1 MSDYTSKDIKV
12 LDEISHIRNA
22 PGMYIGSTETP
33 THLLEE
39 LLDNALDECL
49 AGYANIVGIYIDT
62 KNSKYTV
69 CDNGR
74 GMPIEDGVPITV
86 STKMFSGGKFK
97 NMKTAYNISVGI
109 HGVGLTAVNALSNF
123 YEIEIFKNKKHGK
136 FTFENAKIKNE
147 LIEDYNK
154 EEKPFSTAISFVP
167 SKKYFEKTIV
177 NMDRIRKRLA
187 VASVELSNSY
197 FILQIDDKKEI
208 INNSDK
214 IKFFEK
220 ECINDENVTK
230 ILSFSI
236 KHKIESL
243 RVIFC
248 YSFEST
254 MTPRILSSVNLLPVE
269 SGGTHIN
276 LFFDVLK
283 DILNKSNKNEYKFQQ
298 NDVLVGLR
306 AYISLELERP
316 ELSGQTKDKL
326 INRKDALKKLFD
338 DISKQIS
345 SYFNDNKED
354 LQVLLEGFDIYRK
367 KLDSKKLKSSSH
379 NKRVST
385 KFTKLR
391 DCTGVNGELYIVE
404 GDSAAGTLIQC
415 RDPRIHAIFP
425 LRGKIP
431 NVLNAKDILKNK
443 EIAELTQ
450 AMGCGIGPNFD
461 LSKLKYS
468 KVIASS
474 DNDYD
479 GYHISSLIAMVYLI
493 LFPEIIKSGKFYLAS
508 GPLYAVNEGKT
519 FIPLWTEEELKESRD
534 KNRHITYFKGLGEM
548 SPQQLK
554 ICLMDEK
561 TRRLIKLEYTNNQN
575 ELIKIFTDVEAKRD
589 LLKGKG

>member
-230 ILSFSI
+230 ILSFGI

-450 AMGCGIGPNFD
+450 AMGCGIGPDFD

>member
-230 ILSFSI
+230 ILSFGI

-254 MTPRILSSVNLLPVE
+254 LTPRILSSVNLLPVE

-561 TRRLIKLEYTNNQN
+561 TRRLIKLKYTNNQN
-575 ELIKIFTDVEAKRD
+575 ELIKLFTDVEAKRD

>member
-187 VASVELSNSY
+187 IASVELSNSY

-230 ILSFSI
+230 ILSFGI

-519 FIPLWTEEELKESRD
+519 FIPLWTEEELKEYRD

-561 TRRLIKLEYTNNQN
+561 TRRLIKLKYTNNQN
-575 ELIKIFTDVEAKRD
+575 ELIKLFTDVEAKRD

>member
-230 ILSFSI
+230 ILSFGI

>member
-1 MSDYTSKDIKV
+1 MNDYTSKDIKV
-12 LDEISHIRNA
+12 LDEITHIRNA

-39 LLDNALDECL
+39 LLDNSLDECL
-49 AGYANIVGIYIDT
+49 AGYANIVGIYINT

-109 HGVGLTAVNALSNF
+109 HGVGLTAVNALSDF
-123 YEIEIFKNKKHGK
+123 YEIEVFKNNKHGK
-136 FTFENAKIKNE
+136 FTFENTKIKNE
-147 LIEDYNK
+147 LIENYNK
-154 EEKPFSTAISFVP
+154 KEKPFSTAISFIP
-167 SKKYFEKTIV
+167 SKKYFEKTMV

-187 VASVELSNSY
+187 IASVELPNSY

-220 ECINDENVTK
+220 ECINDEKITK
-230 ILSFSI
+230 ILNFNI
-236 KHKIESL
+236 KNKIESL
-243 RVIFC
+243 GIIFC

-276 LFFDVLK
+276 LFFDILK
-283 DILNKSNKNEYKFQQ
+283 DVLNKSNKNGYKFLP
-298 NDVLVGLR
+298 NDVFIGLR
-306 AYISLELERP
+306 AYISLELEKP

-326 INRKDALKKLFD
+326 INRKESLKKLFD
-338 DISKQIS
+338 DLSKQIT
-345 SYFNDNKED
+345 SYFNDNKDD

-391 DCTGVNGELYIVE
+391 DCTGINGELFIVE

-425 LRGKIP
+425 LRGK
-431 NVLNAKDILKNK
+431 NS
-443 EIAELTQ
+443 Q
-450 AMGCGIGPNFD
+450 CF
-461 LSKLKYS
+461 KY
-468 KVIASS
+468 K
-474 DNDYD
+474 
-479 GYHISSLIAMVYLI
+479 
-493 LFPEIIKSGKFYLAS
+493 
-508 GPLYAVNEGKT
+508 
-519 FIPLWTEEELKESRD
+519 R
-534 KNRHITYFKGLGEM
+534 YFK
-548 SPQQLK
+548 K
-554 ICLMDEK
+554 
-561 TRRLIKLEYTNNQN
+561 
-575 ELIKIFTDVEAKRD
+575 
-589 LLKGKG
+589 

>member
-1 MSDYTSKDIKV
+1 MNDYTSKDIKV
-12 LDEISHIRNA
+12 LDEITHIRNA

-39 LLDNALDECL
+39 LLDNSLDECL
-49 AGYANIVGIYIDT
+49 AGYANIVGIYINT

-109 HGVGLTAVNALSNF
+109 HGVGLTAVNALSDF
-123 YEIEIFKNKKHGK
+123 YEIEVFKNNKHGK
-136 FTFENAKIKNE
+136 FTFENTKIKNE
-147 LIEDYNK
+147 LIENYNK
-154 EEKPFSTAISFVP
+154 KEKPFSTAISFIP
-167 SKKYFEKTIV
+167 SKKYFEKTMV

-187 VASVELSNSY
+187 IASVELPNSY

-220 ECINDENVTK
+220 ECINDEKITK
-230 ILSFSI
+230 ILNFNI
-236 KHKIESL
+236 KNKIESL
-243 RVIFC
+243 GIIFC

-276 LFFDVLK
+276 LFFDILK
-283 DILNKSNKNEYKFQQ
+283 DVLNKSNKNGYKFLP
-298 NDVLVGLR
+298 NDVFIGLR
-306 AYISLELERP
+306 AYISLELEKP

-326 INRKDALKKLFD
+326 INRKESLKKLFD
-338 DISKQIS
+338 DLSKQIT
-345 SYFNDNKED
+345 SYFNDNKDD

-391 DCTGVNGELYIVE
+391 DCTGINGELFIVE

-431 NVLNAKDILKNK
+431 NVLNTKDILKNK
-443 EIAELTQ
+443 EIAELIQ
-450 AMGCGIGPNFD
+450 AMGCGVGPNFD

-468 KVIASS
+468 KIIASS

-479 GYHISSLIAMVYLI
+479 GYHISSLISMVYLI
-493 LFPEIIKSGKFYLAS
+493 LFPEIIKSGKFYLAN
-508 GPLYAVNEGKT
+508 GPLYAINEGKI
-519 FIPLWTEEELKESRD
+519 FIPIWTESELKEARD
-534 KNRHITYFKGLGEM
+534 KNKHITYFKGLGEM
-548 SPQQLK
+548 SPHQLK

-561 TRRLIKLEYTNNQN
+561 TRKLTKLKNTNNET
-575 ELIKIFTDVEAKRD
+575 ELIKIFTDVEAKRN
-589 LLKGKG
+589 LLKEKG

>member
-187 VASVELSNSY
+187 IASVELSNSY

-230 ILSFSI
+230 ILSFGI

-254 MTPRILSSVNLLPVE
+254 LTPRILSSVNLLPVE

-561 TRRLIKLEYTNNQN
+561 TRRLIKLKYTNNQN
-575 ELIKIFTDVEAKRD
+575 ELIKLFTDVEAKRD

>member
-74 GMPIEDGVPITV
+74 GMPIEEGVPITV

-230 ILSFSI
+230 ILSFGI

>member
-74 GMPIEDGVPITV
+74 GMPIEEGVPITV

>member
-230 ILSFSI
+230 ILSFGI

-248 YSFEST
+248 YSFESI

>member
-230 ILSFSI
+230 ILSFGI

-561 TRRLIKLEYTNNQN
+561 TRRLIKLKYTNNQN
-575 ELIKIFTDVEAKRD
+575 ELIKLFTDVEAKRD